1 MPGVP
6 TATIVLMGGVGGAE
20 NVLSWKAVGDWGGVG
35 TEVVVPTMDGD
46 AGRDPGEDME
56 EA

>member
-1 MPGVP
+1 MP
-6 TATIVLMGGVGGAE
+6 TATIVLTGGVGGAE

-35 TEVVVPTMDGD
+35 TVVVVPTMDGD